1 MMRVSDLKQKLSEH
15 ELFTELLK
23 GNSHEVVQLVDHVI
37 FMHPADSSAA
47 VKLQCLL
54 EYYEDLKR
62 NQFGDKEAPASASE
76 IVVPTLIF

>member
-47 VKLQCLL
+47 VKL
-54 EYYEDLKR
+54 
-62 NQFGDKEAPASASE
+62 
-76 IVVPTLIF
+76 